1 MSFEIAWDCADP
13 ARMVAFW
20 APALGY
26 AVAPPPQGHDT
37 WNDYYLSIGV
47 PEDELDLAGDGADS
61 IVDPGGAGPRIWFQQ
76 VPEGKQVKNR
86 LHLDVLVG
94 GGRAVP
100 LDERRRLVQAR
111 VDELL
116 AAGASLLYVSDA
128 DGHYAQTLTDPEG
141 NEFCVG

>member
-1 MSFEIAWDCADP
+1 MSLQIAWDCADP

-20 APALGY
+20 APAPGY

-100 LDERRRLVQAR
+100 STSAGGWCRPGLMSYWPRGPACSTCRTPTATTRR
-111 VDELL
+111 
-116 AAGASLLYVSDA
+116 
-128 DGHYAQTLTDPEG
+128 P
-141 NEFCVG
+141 